1 MVDTWHYTFVQIQR
15 IHTTKVYPSINCRLW
30 VIMHGFRFIDCNKCT
45 TLMRDAENGEQ
56 IYGKSL
62 DLLLNFAE
70 SKSALKN
77 KFY

>member
-1 MVDTWHYTFVQIQR
+1 
-15 IHTTKVYPSINCRLW
+15 
-30 VIMHGFRFIDCNKCT
+30 
-45 TLMRDAENGEQ
+45 MRDAENGEQ